1 MKRFLRVVLFMTL
14 VVTLLAPGGSGLAAN
29 KKVILKL
36 AHADS
41 IDPKVSRKQ
50 VMSETFASVV
60 NSKLAGQVE
69 VQIFGAGTLGGE
81 REYVEAIKS
90 GVVQAGIASGPIANF
105 YPNAMITDIPYL
117 FPSAP
122 IAYEVLDGA
131 FGKKL
136 AAGFLTETGMR
147 CLALGE
153 VGFRHFTNSKHP
165 IRSPKDIRGLKIRVM
180 ETPLY
185 LTLIKSMGGGPT
197 PIAWPETYSALQTGV
212 VDGQENPIGS
222 IVSGKLYE
230 VQKYV
235 TLDGHVYGVDWFVIN
250 EKFFQS
256 LTSSQRKV
264 LLEAAKI
271 AVDAERRFVQNMDKD
286 GLKILTDNKVEV
298 YTPTAAEKAEF
309 RKVTQQPIIDYLKTN
324 AKVEPKMI
332 DAALKAVK
340 DAEAKAVKWNN

>member
-1 MKRFLRVVLFMTL
+1 MVRKIVHVILLITL
-14 VVTLLAPGGSGLAAN
+14 VASLLATANFGLAAQV
-29 KKVILKL
+29 KVLKL

-50 VMSETFASVV
+50 VMCETFANVV

-69 VQIFGAGTLGGE
+69 VQIFGAGTLGAE
-81 REYVEAIKS
+81 REYVEGIKS

-117 FPSAP
+117 FPSSEVAH
-122 IAYEVLDGA
+122 EVLDNSA
-131 FGKKL
+131 FAKKL
-136 AAGFLTETGMR
+136 TAGFLTETGMR

-153 VGFRHFTNSKHP
+153 VGFRHFTNSKRT
-165 IRSPKDIRGLKIRVM
+165 IKSPKDIQGLKIRVM

-197 PIAWPETYSALQTGV
+197 PIAWTETYSALQTGV

-222 IVSGKLYE
+222 IVSGRIYE
-230 VQKYV
+230 VNKYI

-250 EKFFQS
+250 EKFFS
-256 LTSSQRKV
+256 GLTASQKKV
-264 LLEAAKI
+264 ILEAAKI
-271 AVDAERRFVQNMDKD
+271 SVDAERRFVANMDKD
-286 GLKILTDNKVEV
+286 GLKILTDNKCEI

-309 RKVTQQPIIDYLKTN
+309 KKVCQPPIIDYLKTN
-324 AKVEPKMI
+324 PKVDPKMI
-332 DAALKAVK
+332 DAALKAVA
-340 DAEAKAVKWNN
+340 DAEAKLAKQ